1 VIFLLDTTVMSDLI
15 REHPKVTAHLLE
27 LNLDDRVILCSV
39 VRGEIRYGIE
49 KLSPGQRRTDIEN
62 KATRLM
68 AALPSQPISDA
79 VADHYAIIKATAQSK
94 GLSLDE
100 NDLWIAA
107 TALSLGATL
116 VTRDSDFL
124 RVDRLTVTDW
134 TK

>member
-1 VIFLLDTTVMSDLI
+1 MSDLI
-15 REHPKVTAHLLE
+15 REHSKVTAHLLE
-27 LNLDDRVILCSV
+27 LNLDDRAFSCSA

-49 KLSPGQRRTDIEN
+49 RLPPGQRRTDIEK
-62 KATRLM
+62 KAARMM

-79 VADHYAIIKATAQSK
+79 IADHYAIIKSTAQSK

-124 RVDRLTVTDW
+124 RVDRLIVTDW
-134 TK
+134 TM

>member
-1 VIFLLDTTVMSDLI
+1 VIFLLDTTVMSDLM
-15 REHPKVTAHLLE
+15 REHSKVTAHLLE
-27 LNLDDRVILCSV
+27 LKIDDRVFLCSV

-49 KLSPGQRRTDIEN
+49 RLSPGQRRTDIEN

-68 AALPSQPISDA
+68 AVLPSQPISDA
-79 VADHYAIIKATAQSK
+79 IADHYAIIKVTAQSK

-116 VTRDSDFL
+116 VTRDSDFQ
-124 RVDRLTVTDW
+124 RVDRLIVTDW